1 MIGSSFVLVVVALSG
16 FGQHFRTHES
26 QQAAASAS
34 LLVYALSRLYVAKA
48 ARGGYFALLPRRFND
63 RLYSLGQAAYN
74 QQRAGLI

>member
-34 LLVYALSRLYVAKA
+34 LLVYALPDVTKA

-74 QQRAGLI
+74 QQRVGLI